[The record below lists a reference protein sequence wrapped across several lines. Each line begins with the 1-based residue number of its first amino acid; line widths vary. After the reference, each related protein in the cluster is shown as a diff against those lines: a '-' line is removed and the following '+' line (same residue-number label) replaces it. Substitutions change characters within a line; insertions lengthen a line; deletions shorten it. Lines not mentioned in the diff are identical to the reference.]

1 MRQFIGLFAAGPVG
15 GPSWASIVPLDCLL
29 GLKKHRLFVFHEI
42 DRRSPPSSSGPPAKR
57 RRERPSA
64 ATAAVARSEPRARA
78 GDGSAPARRLG
89 MRPPR
94 ARLWPVGSPGAWRWG
109 GRP

>member
-1 MRQFIGLFAAGPVG
+1 
-15 GPSWASIVPLDCLL
+15 LL
-29 GLKKHRLFVFHEI
+29 GLKKHRLSVFHDI
-42 DRRSPPSSSGPPAKR
+42 GRRSPPSSSGPPAKR

-64 ATAAVARSEPRARA
+64 AAAAVARSEPRARA

-89 MRPPR
+89 VRPPR
-94 ARLWPVGSPGAWRWG
+94 DRLWTVGSLGAWRRG